1 MIRLVALLLAYTGGK
16 HHFENCNLY
25 QAFCASCAVPD
36 LLLWGSNTNG
46 ALGDNT
52 VTSRANP
59 VALTGLGNVT
69 YVACGGDFAVA
80 LNTDGVLYSWGSPNA
95 YGNIFQKSYSL

>member
-1 MIRLVALLLAYTGGK
+1 MIRLVALLLACSG
-16 HHFENCNLY
+16 
-25 QAFCASCAVPD
+25 AVPD
-36 LLLWGSNTNG
+36 LFLWGSNTNG

-59 VALTGLGNVT
+59 AALTGLGNVT

-80 LNTDGVLYSWGSPNA
+80 YYCIDNNECFVRTWL
-95 YGNIFQKSYSL
+95 